1 MMRDDFEI
9 NTQALDLAAATAVK
23 ARAHAARSFSRRMY
37 GHDSSTSSPR
47 ASGSARRISTASI
60 RATGRGRPCG
70 VAVTLPAASLT
81 GPLCVAGDGGVG
93 R

>member
-1 MMRDDFEI
+1 MMRDDFEV

-23 ARAHAARSFSRRMY
+23 ARAHAARSK
-37 GHDSSTSSPR
+37 SSPR